1 MKSTDPGHTDPG
13 GSQWGPRSTRPEVRL
28 ARLVFE
34 LMVMVGLALVLSM
47 FVRAAVAQALWIP
60 TGSMEPTVM
69 TDDRVIAE
77 KVSLYFHGPRPGD
90 VIAFDNPAG
99 VAPLLFK
106 RVIAVG
112 GQTVDIRDGQLI
124 VDGEVVDEPY
134 IHGALTQPGT
144 VALPLV
150 VPEGYLWLMGDNREN
165 SRDSRYFGPQP
176 ETAVEGRAVFIYWP
190 LTHVAGL

>member
-1 MKSTDPGHTDPG
+1 MKSMDSGYTDPG
-13 GSQWGPRSTRPEVRL
+13 GSQSRPRSSRPEVRL
-28 ARLVFE
+28 ARVVVE
-34 LMVMVGLALVLSM
+34 LIVMVGLALVLSM

-77 KVSLYFHGPRPGD
+77 KVSLYFHDPKSGD

-112 GQTVDIRDGQLI
+112 GQTVDIRDGHLI
-124 VDGEVVDEPY
+124 VDGEVLDEPY
-134 IHGALTQPGT
+134 VHGARTQPGT

-150 VPEGYLWLMGDNREN
+150 VPEDYLWVMGDNREN
-165 SRDSRYFGPQP
+165 SHDSRYFGPQP
-176 ETAVEGRAVFIYWP
+176 VTAVKGRAVFIYWP
-190 LTHVAGL
+190 PTHVAGL